1 MSVLVLYDV
10 WTPKRREKAQ
20 LLTSAIRVRGMIYHK
35 DSNGNRL
42 NMEPWLL
49 DFMGAQNI
57 RGSMYEHAFVGY
69 DYEEQEWLAA
79 VVDRATLPHIDLI
92 DHRP

>member
-1 MSVLVLYDV
+1 MTVMVLYDV
-10 WTPKRREKAQ
+10 WTPQRREKAQ
-20 LLTSAIRVRGMIYHK
+20 TLTSAIRVRGMIHR

-42 NMEPWLL
+42 NMQPWVM
-49 DFMGAQNI
+49 DFMGSQSV
-57 RGSMYEHAFVGY
+57 RGTMHEHVFVGY